1 MIRKR
6 KWTFRVAKT
15 GYALIKA
22 SDTKR
27 IKYTFIVGD
36 KSPLDPNQKV
46 KEYWKRRR
54 YEEIRCAMA

>member
-1 MIRKR
+1 MIENRT
-6 KWTFRVAKT
+6 WTFKVAKT
-15 GYALIKA
+15 GYTLMKA

-27 IKYTFIVGD
+27 RKYKFTVGD
-36 KSPLDPNQKV
+36 KSPLDPNPMV